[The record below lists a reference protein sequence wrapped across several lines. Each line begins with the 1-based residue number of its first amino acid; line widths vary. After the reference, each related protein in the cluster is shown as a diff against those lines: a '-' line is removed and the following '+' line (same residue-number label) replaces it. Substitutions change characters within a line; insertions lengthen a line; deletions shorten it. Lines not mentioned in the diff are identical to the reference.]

1 MKKITA
7 LAAIALFAG
16 AAAAQTHTEIG
27 DAPQLLFGQDTGV
40 GSLNFIAGAL
50 GSSADVDLYAIT
62 ITDFTTFSA
71 TVNTNAGIDT
81 QLFLFNAA
89 GLGIVYNDDF
99 GSGVTSSIIPSGFI
113 TANGQYFL
121 AITSYN
127 IDPTS
132 SAGNI
137 FPNTFTG
144 QNGATGPGAAA
155 ALSGWTGAGFVSGN
169 GAYEIRLTGAAGAII
184 PTPGAAALLGLGGL
198 AAFRRRR

>member
-7 LAAIALFAG
+7 LAAIVLFAG

-27 DAPQLLFGQDTGV
+27 DAPQLLFGQDTGA

-62 ITDFTTFSA
+62 LTDFANFSA

-89 GLGIVYNDDF
+89 GLGIVFNDDF
-99 GSGVTSSIIPSGFI
+99 GAGLTSALVPSAFI

-121 AITSYN
+121 AISSYN

-137 FPNTFTG
+137 FPNTFSG
-144 QNGATGPGAAA
+144 QIGATGAGAAA
-155 ALSGWTGAGFVSGN
+155 ALSGWTGAGFVSGT
-169 GAYEIRLTGAAGAII
+169 GEYEIRLTGAAGAII